1 MRFGKRVT
9 ARSSMLA
16 MIFTIVFAPLGC
28 EKPKPTVGDQVG
40 NAIDNTIEATDNAV
54 TQSKDAVDQARR
66 DVSQQARDLRDELKK
81 AVDDH
86 LSSGGNQ

>member
-1 MRFGKRVT
+1 MGFGKRVT
-9 ARSSMLA
+9 ARSIVLA
-16 MIFTIVFAPLGC
+16 MIFTVVFATLGC
-28 EKPKPTVGDQVG
+28 EKPRPTAGDQVG

-54 TQSKDAVDQARR
+54 TQSKEVVDQARK

-86 LSSGGNQ
+86 LSSGANQ